1 MFILSFF
8 FYNLLLE
15 RKYMDDFNLLIK
27 KLNNSIEKIE
37 SQTDNIIALEE
48 KKDLL
53 EDQKKDLIKESI
65 KIKHKLEKLLQKFNS

>member
-53 EDQKKDLIKESI
+53 EDQKKDLIKDSI